1 MTDENG
7 KVKQR
12 VTVAV
17 LGERLNGYSENVDR
31 ALADAKE
38 DRQAIVDLGTRVTV
52 LETNQGELKR
62 AARSDKWID
71 RVAIVAGSIGAALFG
86 RST

>member
-1 MTDENG
+1 MADDDGNG
-7 KVKQR
+7 QR

-17 LGERLNGYSENVDR
+17 LGERLGQYSKSVDR

-38 DRQAIVDLGTRVTV
+38 DRQVMIALGNRVSV
-52 LETNQGELKR
+52 LETNQVELKA

-71 RVAIVAGSIGAALFG
+71 RIGILASTIAGVFFG
-86 RST
+86 PRQ